1 MNHGVNERDFV
12 GSKNKNA
19 QVAYRK
25 KNSLSFLLSASYK
38 FSLITKSCQKY

>member
-25 KNSLSFLLSASYK
+25 KKQFVLFAVG
-38 FSLITKSCQKY
+38 II